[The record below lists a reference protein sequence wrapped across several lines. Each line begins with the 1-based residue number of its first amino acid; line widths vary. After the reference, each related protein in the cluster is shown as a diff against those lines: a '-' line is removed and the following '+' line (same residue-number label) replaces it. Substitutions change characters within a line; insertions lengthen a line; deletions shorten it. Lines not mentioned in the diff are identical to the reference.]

1 MNWNNLKNFECPKCS
16 SMLDEVGST
25 VRCESLDCDFACSKQ
40 KFDQIVESLYKP
52 KIFRTEE
59 EDNQEAL
66 NNL

>member
-1 MNWNNLKNFECPKCS
+1 
-16 SMLDEVGST
+16 MLDEVGST
-25 VRCESLDCDFACSKQ
+25 VRCESIDCDFACSKQ